1 MWQSI
6 ITIVGTLSGAVTAG
20 LIQQRATRSER
31 SAATAETRRAE
42 RVQAVTALLVALADH
57 RRTMVLREE
66 IRLTQGDDSD
76 AYAAARTASHETRAA
91 ITAPHVTLSILV
103 PELAAAA
110 QIAVT
115 AAYSIRGAEHAGFL
129 EVARTNALKAAD
141 NLVAAAARTAA

>member
-6 ITIVGTLSGAVTAG
+6 ITIVGTLAGAVTAG

-31 SAATAETRRAE
+31 ADARSETRRAE
-42 RVQAVTALLVALADH
+42 RVQAVTALLVTLADH

-66 IRLTQGDDSD
+66 IRLTRGADAD

-110 QIAVT
+110 QAAVS
-115 AAYSIRGAEHAGFL
+115 AAYAIRGAEHAGHL
-129 EVARTNALKAAD
+129 EMTRANAVGAAD
-141 NLVAAAARTAA
+141 KLVAAAARTAA